1 MKTNKRGPQ
10 PQNFYSWVRRRVV
23 REDAARFLLTID
35 GKERIVPVHR
45 GKGGVASVRPMVR
58 TIEQLK
64 PELVEAH
71 NKAGEVLG
79 VWEMPENAEPEPP
92 GYAPEAGD
100 SEPQRDLKVVAHLI
114 ADAYKTAL
122 GGLENVIR
130 IQNETFANERKG
142 MGATV
147 QGIERLL
154 GKLQR
159 ARIRVATAAD
169 AAAAAGAA
177 DVEDPDEWLRD
188 FVGTV
193 IAHKMG
199 VPMGGMANGAH
210 EEAAGEPEGGDD
222 AG

>member
-1 MKTNKRGPQ
+1 MTKTNKRGPQ

-23 REDAARFLLTID
+23 KEDACIFRLDVD
-35 GKERIVPVHR
+35 GKERVVRIHS
-45 GKGGVASVRPMVR
+45 KSVRPAVR

-64 PELVEAH
+64 PLLVEAC
-71 NKAGEVLG
+71 NKDGEVLG
-79 VWEMPENAEPEPP
+79 VWEFPENVEPDPP
-92 GYAPEAGD
+92 GYLPEPGD
-100 SEPQRDLKVVAHLI
+100 TEPQKDLKVVAHLI

-122 GGLENVIR
+122 AGLENVIR

-147 QGIERLL
+147 QGIERLI
-154 GKLQR
+154 GKLQKTR
-159 ARIRVATAAD
+159 VRIATAAD

-177 DVEDPDEWLRD
+177 EEENPDEWLRD

-199 VPMGGMANGAH
+199 IPVGGMPNGAAH
-210 EEAAGEPEGGDD
+210 PEEAPDPEGG
-222 AG
+222 GEE